1 MSHRTLFG
9 SSSSAR
15 FSKKGIAAQ
24 NRKNSKERPR
34 PRLRALKVILS
45 LVLIVEILYCVAIF
59 SPIPFIRDLRDMY
72 IETAMSTM
80 SHRWL
85 ATYFIPKDIVDEVVN
100 RTRTAREEQMGH
112 NSTWIISNAATVPTD
127 AETITPG
134 ETRQTTPPLSPEQ
147 EAFFDLYWE
156 VDPASML
163 SYVEQNP
170 DVVANGW
177 DKIYINEAG
186 LEDDGTPIKTT
197 MGEQILAI
205 DVQNQ
210 ILLIRV
216 TGSTYQ
222 GVLAVA
228 KDPSRLRLCPSG
240 SIGSYGQQAGVIAQH
255 NDGVLAMT
263 GSGFIDNDGAGNGGD
278 LAGACMS
285 SGKAYGRHFGWGYK
299 RIELHE
305 DNRLYVTDAS
315 NYFSDDCTDAV
326 EFMPALIVD
335 GENAL
340 GYDNIFTEMNP
351 RACLGQSKREEILML
366 VIEGRLVGRS
376 LGTDAEECVEILM
389 RHDCYQAM
397 NLDGGTSAILWYDG
411 EYVTRCSNTAL
422 PEGRHL
428 PNAWVYGTEPVE

>member
-1 MSHRTLFG
+1 
-9 SSSSAR
+9 
-15 FSKKGIAAQ
+15 
-24 NRKNSKERPR
+24 
-34 PRLRALKVILS
+34 
-45 LVLIVEILYCVAIF
+45 
-59 SPIPFIRDLRDMY
+59 
-72 IETAMSTM
+72 
-80 SHRWL
+80 
-85 ATYFIPKDIVDEVVN
+85 
-100 RTRTAREEQMGH
+100 MGH